1 MKHYSYLLKT
11 TITNRIRCSAAIT
24 VATTLLTFSSVL
36 QANENESDLFNR
48 SSRVTQF
55 AAINNA
61 ELNSNLSI
69 IRQQGN
75 NNKARVAQSRSV
87 SYQLSNFAYIDQI
100 GNGNQASIMQ
110 SNGNNTGIIWQVGD
124 DNTASINQQGNSSSF
139 KADIYQNGFKGDV
152 SISQSGSGLRSV
164 SVQQQNLSGN
174 ARPVTIDTY

>member
-1 MKHYSYLLKT
+1 M
-11 TITNRIRCSAAIT
+11 
-24 VATTLLTFSSVL
+24 
-36 QANENESDLFNR
+36 
-48 SSRVTQF
+48 
-55 AAINNA
+55 
-61 ELNSNLSI
+61 
-69 IRQQGN
+69 
-75 NNKARVAQSRSV
+75 
-87 SYQLSNFAYIDQI
+87 

-152 SISQSGSGLRSV
+152 SISQSGSGLRGV

>member
-1 MKHYSYLLKT
+1 MKHFSYRLRTTTTKKT
-11 TITNRIRCSAAIT
+11 RCRAAIT
-24 VATTLLTFSSVL
+24 IAIALLTFSSVL
-36 QANENESDLFNR
+36 QANESDLFDR
-48 SSRVTQF
+48 SARVTQF
-55 AAINNA
+55 AAIDNA
-61 ELNSNLSI
+61 ALHSNLSI

-75 NNKARVAQSRSV
+75 NNKASVAQSRSV
-87 SYQLSNFAYIDQI
+87 SYQLSNFAYIDQV

-124 DNTASINQQGNSSSF
+124 DNTASINQQGNNVQY

-152 SISQSGSGLRSV
+152 SISQSGSGLRAV